1 MKKIN
6 LLFSFLIAAFVMQA
20 QTVNVTIKV
29 DMTGKT
35 VSADSVHIVGG
46 FNGWNPSAT
55 TMLPEG
61 NNIYACTIVA
71 KPGDDIEYKFMNGN
85 SWGSEETKPTGDCT
99 TGNSGNRILT
109 APLSDITVP
118 AVLFGGCPTTVAI
131 KKITFYVDMADST
144 VATSGVHVAGNF
156 NGWNPSFTALT
167 KYNGTVYK
175 VEANVLSSILKLQYK
190 FLNGDSWGK
199 DESPNAPCADAKSHN
214 RLYRIDT
221 ITSAGTLPNYKFNTC
236 TITTTTGFTSVDKQ
250 FNFSVYPTTSHDF
263 INVRFES
270 VNKEDITFNIY
281 SINGQMISSELVKRN
296 EVSIN
301 KRISVEGLSQGIYLL
316 EVSNNNSKSVQRFL
330 VD

>member
-6 LLFSFLIAAFVMQA
+6 LLFSFLLVAFVMQA

-35 VSADSVHIVGG
+35 VSADSVHMVGS
-46 FNGWNPSAT
+46 FNGWNPKANV
-55 TMLPEG
+55 MLPEG
-61 NNIYACTIVA
+61 NNIYSCTLSA

-85 SWGSEETKPTGDCT
+85 AWGTEESKPTGNCT

-109 APLSDITVP
+109 APLSDITIP
-118 AVLFGGCPTTVAI
+118 AVLFGSCPTSVAT
-131 KKITFYVDMADST
+131 KTITFYVDMADST
-144 VATSGVHVAGNF
+144 VASTGVHVAGNF

-175 VEANVLSSILKLQYK
+175 ADAVVLSSILKLQYK

-199 DESPNAPCADAKSHN
+199 DESPGAPCADAASHN

-221 ITSAGTLPNYKFNTC
+221 IATAGSLPNYKFNTC
-236 TITTTTGFTSVDKQ
+236 TKTTTTGIASVANQ
-250 FNFSVYPTTSHDF
+250 FSFAIYPTTSHDF
-263 INVRFES
+263 INVKFES
-270 VNKEDITFNIY
+270 VNKEDVNFTIY
-281 SINGQMISSELVKRN
+281 SISGQVISTENVKRT
-296 EVSIN
+296 ELSLN
-301 KRISVEGLSQGIYLL
+301 KRISVEGLSQGLYLL
-316 EVSNNNSKSVQRFL
+316 EVSSNNSKAVQRFL